1 MVLVPCALCVTR
13 LCDMCAL
20 SLIRLL
26 KLHQLARVV
35 LLRDRVA
42 SWPRM
47 TLDAAGLVYVASSID
62 LAADLCIPPKIG
74 DTIAS

>member
-1 MVLVPCALCVTR
+1 MVLVPCALCVTSLHDVR
-13 LCDMCAL
+13 AL

-42 SWPRM
+42 SWPRVA
-47 TLDAAGLVYVASSID
+47 LDAAGLVNRASSIN

-74 DTIAS
+74 DAIAS